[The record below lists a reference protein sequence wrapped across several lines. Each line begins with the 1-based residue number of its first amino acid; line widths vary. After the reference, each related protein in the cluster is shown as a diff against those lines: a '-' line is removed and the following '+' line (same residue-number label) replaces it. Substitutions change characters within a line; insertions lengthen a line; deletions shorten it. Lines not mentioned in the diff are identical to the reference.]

1 MNLSRFEMQGQF
13 DEWLIAWNDHHLEGV
28 MKFIHEDIIF
38 DNWNGR
44 IISGKKNLEKAW
56 SAWFEHHGN
65 FQFFEEDVFIDENK
79 QKMTFAWLLECPSFE
94 KNYTGKPEKRR
105 GVDILYLKAGKIYK
119 KNTYSKTVVEIDS
132 KKVSMYAIKQ

>member
-1 MNLSRFEMQGQF
+1 MSLSRIDIQDHF
-13 DEWLIAWNDHHLEGV
+13 DKWLIAWNEHNLESV
-28 MKFIHEDIIF
+28 MEFIHEDIIF

-56 SAWFEHHGN
+56 SAWFHHHGH
-65 FQFFEEDVFIDENK
+65 FQFIKEDVFIDEDE
-79 QKMTFAWLLECPSFE
+79 QKITFTWLLEWPSFE

-105 GVDILYLKAGKIYK
+105 GVDILFLKEGKIYK

-132 KKVSMYAIKQ
+132 KKVSMHAI